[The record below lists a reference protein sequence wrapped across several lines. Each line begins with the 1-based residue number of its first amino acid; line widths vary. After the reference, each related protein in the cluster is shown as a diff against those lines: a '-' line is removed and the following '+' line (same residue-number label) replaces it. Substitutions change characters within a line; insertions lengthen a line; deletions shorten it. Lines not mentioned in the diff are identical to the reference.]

1 LLGQGC
7 DLGEQGAEGVD
18 VVGDGGVHV
27 AGLSVLP
34 ALQQLLGQ

>member
-1 LLGQGC
+1 LLGQQG
-7 DLGEQGAEGVD
+7 DLSKQLAECVD